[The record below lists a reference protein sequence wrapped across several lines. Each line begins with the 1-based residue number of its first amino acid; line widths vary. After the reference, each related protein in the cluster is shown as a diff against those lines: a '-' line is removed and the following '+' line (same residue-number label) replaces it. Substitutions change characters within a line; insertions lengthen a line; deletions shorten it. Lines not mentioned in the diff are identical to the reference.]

1 MQEGRV
7 VPTGLTA
14 ITYEFTYLVLQVLV
28 VYHKS
33 PPEENQYYQLSFK

>member
-14 ITYEFTYLVLQVLV
+14 ITYEFAYLALLVLV
-28 VYHKS
+28 VYHRCLPK
-33 PPEENQYYQLSFK
+33 ENQYYQLSFK